1 MYENYNL
8 VDKQFFSSSSF
19 SFNHAWLSPN
29 LMISFSLVLACTACP
44 LFWVKWMRSTPYLD
58 KLNMTMLNFVCW
70 LVLTFCC
77 WEPASGSLSRSRRW
91 LSGRLHLKL
100 WCSAHHCWGCETS
113 NQESIVGVAWQTCS
127 ECLWFA
133 PYCPCTV
140 WPPACW
146 KFEDESDAQ
155 LWLCDRIY
163 YFLEPCKRNSM
174 SLRFHVCFIWLS
186 NFATKTCLFKY
197 FYQI

>member
-1 MYENYNL
+1 MKITIWLTNY
-8 VDKQFFSSSSF
+8 FFLKIFLEPDDIILLGAGVHSM
-19 SFNHAWLSPN
+19 P
-29 LMISFSLVLACTACP
+29 LVLGEVDQVYPIPGQWTGWTWCVELCC
-44 LFWVKWMRSTPYLD
+44 L
-58 KLNMTMLNFVCW
+58 
-70 LVLTFCC
+70 LVFTFCC

-133 PYCPCTV
+133 PYCPCTA

-163 YFLEPCKRNSM
+163 YFLEPRKRNSM